1 MNTGQ
6 IKLWHKCFKDGQ
18 ESVEC
23 DDPRPGRPATGR
35 TPENIEHVQPA
46 INKDHQMKVQEVE
59 ADLGIQKTTVF
70 EVLMQDLR
78 IKRVVAKFALWLL
91 LPEQKEHRAAVANY
105 LI

>member
-59 ADLGIQKTTVF
+59 ADLGIPKTTVF